1 MILIYT
7 KPTRRLRVGIVF
19 VLFLVLL
26 GSTNSAAAQPTIFFG
41 EDLGL
46 DEYTRLTSHPNAD
59 SARANFLAQ
68 LSNPGTEDFES
79 FDDNKAAPIAVD
91 FGRAGTA
98 TLQGNGEIE
107 EILTGTNKR
116 GRYPISGDK
125 YWESSRNFYIEFT
138 DPQVA
143 FGFYGVDI
151 GDFRG
156 QLTVTYEDGS
166 AETIL
171 IPHTTDSFG
180 GTVIY
185 FGFIDLDNPF
195 INATFGH
202 TGAEEDI
209 FGFDDFTIGTKEQ
222 VVPTPKRPSGGQAA
236 AAAIA
241 IAAIMIFIY
250 ILKKQP
256 RREPVKEKKKPEP
269 DEEEKQQYG
278 SLSAS
283 SDPDGAVVLL
293 DGAYQGTSAMNI
305 DDILIGPHI
314 VVFAKF
320 GYFACKREV
329 VVNAD
334 QKTLVHCD
342 LTEIP
347 ELKLKLVAEPS
358 KINADGKS
366 ESKIKIW
373 IEDNNENKVPV
384 PEDVTVELETNK
396 GKIESPVKILAGH
409 ASVTATLTSPTD
421 KGTAMVKAKAEF
433 LKGSTTAEF
442 AGVKKEEGKK
452 KIRNTKIEL
461 SSKEITGIII
471 AVAGLLL
478 LLYSY
483 MAANHFVSGGLMI
496 DERLGIRIIFLI
508 CMIGIG
514 GYLMEKGASLT
525 ENPRIIGIIL
535 TPIGLFMLCFSFIIA
550 NRFVNGEFM
559 FDEALIFFIEI
570 IFFICMIGIG
580 SYLTGKGVSLTAY
593 PKITGLIL
601 IPIGA
606 FMLLFSFITA
616 TGFVSGDFIADE
628 TFIIRI
634 IYFICMIGI
643 GSYLTGRGA
652 SEISKKYAPKI

>member
-1 MILIYT
+1 MAKKNILAAIAVALT
-7 KPTRRLRVGIVF
+7 IAIMSIGSVSATDKVDLFFLVDGSGSISSSDFQLQKEGLAEAIKDSTVIPQDGSVSVCVIVF
-19 VLFLVLL
+19 GYGDDAKVIVSPTTINSQSTADSVFATVMAQSQPGGGTPMAAAFDLAVANFPGDPSGRQVIDLSTD
-26 GSTNSAAAQPTIFFG
+26 GEPDSATATTNSRDAALDKGFDEVNAIG
-41 EDLGL
+41 VGL
-46 DEYTRLTSHPNAD
+46 T
-59 SARANFLAQ
+59 
-68 LSNPGTEDFES
+68 PG
-79 FDDNKAAPIAVD
+79 
-91 FGRAGTA
+91 
-98 TLQGNGEIE
+98 
-107 EILTGTNKR
+107 
-116 GRYPISGDK
+116 
-125 YWESSRNFYIEFT
+125 
-138 DPQVA
+138 
-143 FGFYGVDI
+143 
-151 GDFRG
+151 
-156 QLTVTYEDGS
+156 GS
-166 AETIL
+166 AEQFLQNLASPQPSTSA
-171 IPHTTDSFG
+171 P
-180 GTVIY
+180 
-185 FGFIDLDNPF
+185 GFYMPAVSYQEFKDKMRDKI
-195 INATFGH
+195 I
-202 TGAEEDI
+202 
-209 FGFDDFTIGTKEQ
+209 KEVQ
-222 VVPTPKRPSGGQAA
+222 PTPTQPSEGPSGGQAA

-278 SLSAS
+278 SIFAS

-293 DGAYQGTSAMNI
+293 DGAYQGISAMNI

-334 QKTLVHCD
+334 QQTLVHCD

-347 ELKLKLVAEPS
+347 ELKLKLAAEPS

-421 KGTAMVKAKAEF
+421 KGTATVKAKAEF

-442 AGVKKEEGKK
+442 AGVKKEEVKK
-452 KIRNTKIEL
+452 KIRNKKIEL

-478 LLYSY
+478 LLYTY
-483 MAANHFVSGGLMI
+483 ITANHFVSGGLMI

-514 GYLMEKGASLT
+514 GYLTEKGATLT

-559 FDEALIFFIEI
+559 FDESFLIFFIEI

-580 SYLTGKGVSLTAY
+580 GYLTGKGVTLTAY
-593 PKITGLIL
+593 PKITGFIL
-601 IPIGA
+601 TPIGA

-616 TGFVSGDFIADE
+616 TGFVSGDFMADE

-643 GSYLTGRGA
+643 GGYLTGRGA
-652 SEISKKYAPKI
+652 SEISKK